1 MDFSLLEGAMASK
14 SYGKIADICDDL
26 MLHATSEG
34 VFSQEGWPYAIHLL
48 GHMYANDMNSARFL
62 WKSIPSTIKE
72 SQPEIVAVWKIGQCL
87 WTRNYAGVYEAIR
100 GFDWTPQV
108 LGLVMDFSE
117 SYTKRMFGLLVSA
130 YSTISVAD
138 TAHFLGMTEEDATN
152 YALQHGWSMDPASR
166 MLTVKR
172 QPVLTEQKLDPRL
185 SRSLC
190 HLGSSGTHPN
200 LHTTRSRFPDQ
211 YLY

>member
-14 SYGKIADICDDL
+14 SYEKIADICDDL
-26 MLHATSEG
+26 MLQASSSQNFFINSSLFATSEG

-108 LGLVMDFSE
+108 LGLVMDFSGKLAF
-117 SYTKRMFGLLVSA
+117 SLFSFFLFVA
-130 YSTISVAD
+130 YL
-138 TAHFLGMTEEDATN
+138 FLKA
-152 YALQHGWSMDPASR
+152 
-166 MLTVKR
+166 
-172 QPVLTEQKLDPRL
+172 
-185 SRSLC
+185 
-190 HLGSSGTHPN
+190 
-200 LHTTRSRFPDQ
+200 
-211 YLY
+211 